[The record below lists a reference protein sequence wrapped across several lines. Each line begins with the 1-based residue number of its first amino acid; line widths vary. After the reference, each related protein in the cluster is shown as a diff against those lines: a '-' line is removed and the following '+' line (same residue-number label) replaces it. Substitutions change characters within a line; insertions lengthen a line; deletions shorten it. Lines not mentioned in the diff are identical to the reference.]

1 MSFSCLTCWWK
12 APYLGYSD
20 SPQLFTVQSGIEM
33 ETIWSYIQKYINI
46 DIRTRFYYKINRI
59 FKWYMDTSY
68 VRLKQMILKE
78 LYLAHS
84 GLKSLKF
91 VFFLVGG
98 TNNEASISFPFV
110 YKSSSVALGSR
121 KIQASLVLVK
131 LN

>member
-1 MSFSCLTCWWK
+1 MI
-12 APYLGYSD
+12 YGYVVCKTETND
-20 SPQLFTVQSGIEM
+20 SERIIFGSQWSQIIE
-33 ETIWSYIQKYINI
+33 
-46 DIRTRFYYKINRI
+46 
-59 FKWYMDTSY
+59 
-68 VRLKQMILKE
+68 V
-78 LYLAHS
+78 
-84 GLKSLKF
+84 